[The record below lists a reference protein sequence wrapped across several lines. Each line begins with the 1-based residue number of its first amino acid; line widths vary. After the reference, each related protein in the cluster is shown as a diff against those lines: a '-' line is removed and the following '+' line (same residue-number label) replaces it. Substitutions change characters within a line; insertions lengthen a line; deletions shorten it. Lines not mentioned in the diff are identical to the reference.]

1 MTTAG
6 HNGDATKTNQ
16 PRREARRQHYEICP
30 NADELLVLGRSDLGR
45 YAQGMST
52 ARKLLE
58 EALQLDE
65 TQRATLALELLDSL
79 SPPDPRDEASW
90 IEEIELRARRAISGE
105 ERGVDTD
112 EAVDRISRDLGL

>member
-1 MTTAG
+1 
-6 HNGDATKTNQ
+6 
-16 PRREARRQHYEICP
+16 
-30 NADELLVLGRSDLGR
+30 
-45 YAQGMST
+45 MST

-65 TQRATLALELLDSL
+65 AQRAALALELMDSL

-90 IEEIELRARRAISGE
+90 IEEIERRARLAISGE
-105 ERGVDTD
+105 EQGVDMD